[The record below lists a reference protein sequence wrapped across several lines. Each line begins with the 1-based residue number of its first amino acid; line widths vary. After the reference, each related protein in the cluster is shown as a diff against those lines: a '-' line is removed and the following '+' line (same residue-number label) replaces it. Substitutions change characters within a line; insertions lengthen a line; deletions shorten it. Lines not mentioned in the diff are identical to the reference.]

1 MGEANFYYFTC
12 LNYLTVILLFDT
24 KTIMS
29 SRGGRGG
36 GGGRGNKRSSKG
48 GRRHFTNPDELKAQA
63 DKEEKRKAWRR
74 QQGLESESSEE
85 EEEEE
90 APTETK
96 TKAKKEHG
104 APGELP
110 PSSSEDES
118 EEESSEEEDDK
129 PKGVSHLIA
138 IENPNRVK
146 QTTKKVTAV
155 EGEVDKTQ
163 LSRRE
168 REEIEKQE
176 ARARYMKKHLAG
188 ETQEAQADLAR
199 LAIIRQ
205 RREEAA
211 AKKAAAAEAAAA
223 AADKK

>member
-1 MGEANFYYFTC
+1 M
-12 LNYLTVILLFDT
+12 IH
-24 KTIMS
+24 
-29 SRGGRGG
+29 R
-36 GGGRGNKRSSKG
+36 
-48 GRRHFTNPDELKAQA
+48 GRRHFTNPDELKAQNE
-63 DKEEKRKAWRR
+63 KEEKKKAWRR
-74 QQGLESESSEE
+74 QQGLDSESSEE

-90 APTETK
+90 APATATK
-96 TKAKKEHG
+96 TKSKKEHG

-110 PSSSEDES
+110 PSSSDEDS
-118 EEESSEEEDDK
+118 EEESSSEDEPDK

-146 QTTKKVTAV
+146 NVTKQVADVSLNADGKAD
-155 EGEVDKTQ
+155 GKVDKTQ

-176 ARARYMKKHLAG
+176 AHARYMKKHLAG

-199 LAIIRQ
+199 LAIIRKQ
-205 RREEAA
+205 REEAA

-223 AADKK
+223 TEAAKKT

>member
-1 MGEANFYYFTC
+1 LFK
-12 LNYLTVILLFDT
+12 LFDCYNPFVY
-24 KTIMS
+24 KETITMS

-36 GGGRGNKRSSKG
+36 GGRGSKRSSKG

-63 DKEEKRKAWRR
+63 DKEEKRKAWRQ
-74 QQGLESESSEE
+74 QQGLASESSEE

-90 APTETK
+90 TQTQTK
-96 TKAKKEHG
+96 TKTKEKKEHG

-110 PSSSEDES
+110 PSSSEEDS
-118 EEESSEEEDDK
+118 EEESSEDDEPDK
-129 PKGVSHLIA
+129 PKGVGHLIA

-146 QTTKKVTAV
+146 QTTKKVTSID
-155 EGEVDKTQ
+155 GQVDKTQ

-176 ARARYMKKHLAG
+176 AHARYMKKHLAG

-205 RREEAA
+205 ERAEAA

-223 AADKK
+223 AGNKKT

>member
-1 MGEANFYYFTC
+1 
-12 LNYLTVILLFDT
+12 
-24 KTIMS
+24 MS
-29 SRGGRGG
+29 SRGGGR

-48 GRRHFTNPDELKAQA
+48 GRRHFTNPDELKAAA

-90 APTETK
+90 APTATETK
-96 TKAKKEHG
+96 TKTKKERG

-110 PSSSEDES
+110 PSSSEEDDS
-118 EEESSEEEDDK
+118 EEESSDEEPDK

-138 IENPNRVK
+138 IENPNRAK
-146 QTTKKVTAV
+146 PAAKKVTAV
-155 EGEVDKTQ
+155 DADGQVDKTQ

-176 ARARYMKKHLAG
+176 AHARYMKKHLAG

-199 LAIIRQ
+199 LAIIRKQ
-205 RREEAA
+205 REDAA

-223 AADKK
+223 AAGDKKT

>member
-12 LNYLTVILLFDT
+12 LNYLIVILLVDT

-36 GGGRGNKRSSKG
+36 GGGRGGKRSSKG

-63 DKEEKRKAWRR
+63 
-74 QQGLESESSEE
+74 EE
-85 EEEEE
+85 EE
-90 APTETK
+90 
-96 TKAKKEHG
+96 
-104 APGELP
+104 
-110 PSSSEDES
+110 
-118 EEESSEEEDDK
+118 DK

-146 QTTKKVTAV
+146 SSAKKVTAI
-155 EGEVDKTQ
+155 EGQPDKTQ

-176 ARARYMKKHLAG
+176 AHARYMKKHLAG

-223 AADKK
+223 AADK